1 MDGIAVQ
8 TNLHGAS
15 VRPSL
20 IGRTKGTAPRK
31 ALAQIQNVQQAKN
44 VKFEG
49 VKPSMKPLMQH
60 GKLKTLT
67 PSSKGLKINT
77 PGNRSAVRSK
87 TPFKIHQDN
96 VETKSKVENTVQ
108 PKHES
113 VAEKEYMPPNT
124 DRDFEFPMPDYLQRV
139 LTSKPRFTVDL
150 TPEITELDPDILTP
164 VFTPEFLNKLTKEE
178 ATDVNEDLDTFLTE
192 FSEEKLLYELE
203 NDDTFSLEALDRE
216 LRAAGL
222 DVPEW

>member
-1 MDGIAVQ
+1 MKGFVFC
-8 TNLHGAS
+8 L
-15 VRPSL
+15 
-20 IGRTKGTAPRK
+20 GRTKGTAPRK

-124 DRDFEFPMPDYLQRV
+124 DRGDFLFCKLF
-139 LTSKPRFTVDL
+139 FTNMKL
-150 TPEITELDPDILTP
+150 ALSSLWEYILIILLI
-164 VFTPEFLNKLTKEE
+164 FTMVCFCE
-178 ATDVNEDLDTFLTE
+178 
-192 FSEEKLLYELE
+192 
-203 NDDTFSLEALDRE
+203 
-216 LRAAGL
+216 
-222 DVPEW
+222 